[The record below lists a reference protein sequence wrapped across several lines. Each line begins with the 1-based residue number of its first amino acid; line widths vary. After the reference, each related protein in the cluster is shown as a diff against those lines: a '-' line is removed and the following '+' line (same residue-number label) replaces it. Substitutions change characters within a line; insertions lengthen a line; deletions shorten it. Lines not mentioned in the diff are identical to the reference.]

1 MEACPGEVVTYTCTV
16 IQTTQLAW
24 TAEPLVPSSSRVRF
38 SVGTHNEQ
46 ATQSCNDFSSV
57 QCTDIDFLA
66 TLTSVGPVL
75 MSVADLTSTFMFTA
89 AARLNGTV
97 VQCSGF
103 TASGV
108 LMARETLNIVGV
120 YWYTLFSVMCYSD
133 EVITK
138 TEHMQT
144 LHFMLFCWVNNRRQK

>member
-16 IQTTQLAW
+16 IQTTILDW
-24 TAEPLVPSSSRVRF
+24 IAESFVPSSIGVRF
-38 SVGTHNEQ
+38 AVGTHNEQ
-46 ATQSCNDFSSV
+46 ASQSCNDFSSI

-103 TASGV
+103 TAGGV
-108 LMARETLNIVGV
+108 LTARETLNIAGGYLMSCV
-120 YWYTLFSVMCYSD
+120 TQMEL
-133 EVITK
+133 
-138 TEHMQT
+138 
-144 LHFMLFCWVNNRRQK
+144 